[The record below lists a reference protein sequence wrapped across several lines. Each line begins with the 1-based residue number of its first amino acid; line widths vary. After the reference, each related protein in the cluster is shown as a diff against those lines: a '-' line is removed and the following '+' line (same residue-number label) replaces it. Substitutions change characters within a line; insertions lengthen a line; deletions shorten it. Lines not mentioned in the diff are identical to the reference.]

1 MGFDGDLIK
10 VAILLMQDVNYNLFI
25 QRFSQF
31 QARTIETNAYAK
43 IVRASVSIST
53 IQNLIEMPEVCYI
66 SLVSP
71 PAIPEDIKGKSLHRS
86 NSIYTNIP
94 NGRRYDGT
102 GVSIAVNDDGFVG
115 PHIDFRGRM
124 EQNTVAN
131 DFTGDHGDMV
141 AGILGGAGNLNLC
154 MKEWQRGKMH

>member
-1 MGFDGDLIK
+1 
-10 VAILLMQDVNYNLFI
+10 
-25 QRFSQF
+25 
-31 QARTIETNAYAK
+31 
-43 IVRASVSIST
+43 
-53 IQNLIEMPEVCYI
+53 MPEVCYI

-115 PHIDFRGRM
+115 PHIDFQGRM

-131 DFTGDHGDMV
+131 
-141 AGILGGAGNLNLC
+141 ILQASCDICRIKGAGNLNPRYEG
-154 MKEWQRGKMH
+154 MAKG